1 MNKLEQGKVIS
12 DRLSSGENV
21 SEQEIENLVNSMDE
35 QDLLQLFN
43 YAIKK
48 EV

>member
-12 DRLSSGENV
+12 DRLSNGENV
-21 SEQEIENLVNSMDE
+21 SEQEIENLVNSMNE
-35 QDLLQLFN
+35 QELLELFS
-43 YAIKK
+43 YSMMK